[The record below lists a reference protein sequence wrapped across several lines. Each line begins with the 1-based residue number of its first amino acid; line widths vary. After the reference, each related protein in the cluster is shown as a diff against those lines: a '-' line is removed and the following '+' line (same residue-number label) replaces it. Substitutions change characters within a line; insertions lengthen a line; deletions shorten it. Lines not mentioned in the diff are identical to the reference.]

1 MSTTNEDFQ
10 VVGVSNCY
18 VFKSQLQEYA
28 QKAGL
33 GTPVYETTK
42 EGPSHEPSFRSTVI
56 MNDVRYDSL
65 AGFFNRKAAEQSA
78 AEVALMELAKTGEVN
93 QSITQPVHETG
104 LCKNLLQE
112 YAQKMNYAMPLYQS
126 KKDDTPPGRAPLYS
140 CTVDI
145 GGMLYI
151 GGTAKTK
158 REAEIKA
165 ARTALLAIQT
175 NASQASENQF
185 GHLTV
190 IPSRKR
196 ATESIADEASKAPK
210 SKKSRFKGKYS
221 KKKPH
226 RNKKRRIN
234 ADNAGDEAKI
244 DNGAESLASANDES
258 GLQEVKSEAA
268 FPSEAMKN
276 SENGAS
282 TNYHEKETSAGLQEV
297 KSEAAFPPDEAM
309 QNSEN
314 GVPTNHHEKETL
326 GAIKEVKSEA
336 AFPSDEAMQN
346 SENGASTNHHEK
358 ETLAAIQEVKSE
370 AAFPSDEAMQNSEN
384 GVSTN
389 HHEKETLATIQ
400 EIKSEA
406 AFPSDETMMNSEN
419 GVSTNHHEKETLA
432 AIQEIKS
439 EAAFPSDEAT
449 MNSENGVSTNHH
461 EKETL
466 AAIQEIKSEAA
477 FLSEAMTN
485 SENRVSTNHH
495 EEEKLAGVQEIK
507 SEAAF
512 LSEVMKNSGSDI
524 STNLHEKEMYQS
536 FVLNNQENFES
547 GKLTELQSKE
557 INIGNVVT
565 EVSFAPEGY
574 ILAMSVEM
582 NKQNCNGDMVSGE

>member
-1 MSTTNEDFQ
+1 MHIIFEVPYWIFSRYKCLTKFCIHIYYSFASYCLFSGSDYFNGVFFQ
-10 VVGVSNCY
+10 
-18 VFKSQLQEYA
+18 
-28 QKAGL
+28 
-33 GTPVYETTK
+33 
-42 EGPSHEPSFRSTVI
+42 
-56 MNDVRYDSL
+56 
-65 AGFFNRKAAEQSA
+65 
-78 AEVALMELAKTGEVN
+78 
-93 QSITQPVHETG
+93 HETG

-226 RNKKRRIN
+226 RNKKRRIIT
-234 ADNAGDEAKI
+234 DNAGDGAKI
-244 DNGAESLASANDES
+244 NNGAESLASANDES
-258 GLQEVKSEAA
+258 GLQE
-268 FPSEAMKN
+268 
-276 SENGAS
+276 
-282 TNYHEKETSAGLQEV
+282 
-297 KSEAAFPPDEAM
+297 
-309 QNSEN
+309 
-314 GVPTNHHEKETL
+314 
-326 GAIKEVKSEA
+326 
-336 AFPSDEAMQN
+336 
-346 SENGASTNHHEK
+346 
-358 ETLAAIQEVKSE
+358 
-370 AAFPSDEAMQNSEN
+370 
-384 GVSTN
+384 
-389 HHEKETLATIQ
+389 
-400 EIKSEA
+400 IKSEA
-406 AFPSDETMMNSEN
+406 ALPSEVMKNSEK
-419 GVSTNHHEKETLA
+419 GVSSNHHEKETLA

-439 EAAFPSDEAT
+439 EAAFPS
-449 MNSENGVSTNHH
+449 
-461 EKETL
+461 
-466 AAIQEIKSEAA
+466 
-477 FLSEAMTN
+477 EAMTN

-495 EEEKLAGVQEIK
+495 EKETFAGIQEIK

-512 LSEVMKNSGSDI
+512 LSEVMKKNSGSDI